1 MQVNSLQ
8 FEQSY
13 LTNFANP
20 STKQKHKQ
28 QYDNQHHSAPAPS
41 IKNQEIMRLQVSF
54 PSKLYNLLESTD
66 KDIIDWLP
74 NEKAFCVHDMQRFVT
89 LVLPQYFNRKFYI
102 FSLYTITSYITHHI
116 HILIIYF
123 FLLFLSLD
131 SKFGS
136 FQRQL
141 NTYGFKRILR
151 GYHLGAYFH
160 PDFQKGRLDL
170 LSKIKRIVPTKTPVC
185 GEMLNLEV
193 DAPSP
198 SGEQNRKR
206 MKSGSMSAPVSPS
219 PAWGSHLGFQFDM
232 PKPAYSQYELSTSYD
247 SYATDN
253 SQSSYNYN
261 SNMGSNSNSHS
272 CNDNGVLQSSSY
284 DVDANRSVKIQYQ
297 DGTFNGITE
306 ITIDPNVLSTFG
318 EIYYLPN
325 QGGRPIRIKAVPL
338 LSAIAPATSEPVIAA
353 PVTNSGPVNYDT
365 GVVFHE
371 ATFTN
376 FNPETDLLDVL
387 DDRAV
392 PSSSCSI
399 SSEPSD
405 ITLEE
410 QKPPGTSL

>member
-1 MQVNSLQ
+1 M
-8 FEQSY
+8 
-13 LTNFANP
+13 
-20 STKQKHKQ
+20 
-28 QYDNQHHSAPAPS
+28 
-41 IKNQEIMRLQVSF
+41 
-54 PSKLYNLLESTD
+54 
-66 KDIIDWLP
+66 
-74 NEKAFCVHDMQRFVT
+74 
-89 LVLPQYFNRKFYI
+89 YFIYVYI
-102 FSLYTITSYITHHI
+102 
-116 HILIIYF
+116 
-123 FLLFLSLD
+123 D

-170 LSKIKRIVPTKTPVC
+170 LSKIKRIVPTKTSVC

-198 SGEQNRKR
+198 SGEQHRKR

-219 PAWGSHLGFQFDM
+219 PAWGSNMGFNFDLS
-232 PKPAYSQYELSTSYD
+232 KPAYSQFELSTSYD

-253 SQSSYNYN
+253 SQSSYTYN
-261 SNMGSNSNSHS
+261 NTRSSTNSNSYDDS
-272 CNDNGVLQSSSY
+272 NGMLQSSSY

-325 QGGRPIRIKAVPL
+325 QGGRPIRIKALPVL
-338 LSAIAPATSEPVIAA
+338 ASAAPVLTDTSDAPAAIAA
-353 PVTNSGPVNYDT
+353 PVSNVPLTCEAQLMTSSSH
-365 GVVFHE
+365 HE

-376 FNPETDLLDVL
+376 FDPETDLLGVL
-387 DDRAV
+387 EDRAGV

-410 QKPPGTSL
+410 HKTSALTL